1 MEDGELGG
9 SQQKV
14 PEARKV
20 RDSQDLTALRLTK
33 MSNKGEGEPVETI
46 SRG

>member
-1 MEDGELGG
+1 MGNGG
-9 SQQKV
+9 NHQQV

-20 RDSQDLTALRLTK
+20 RGSQDPTGVTLAEML
-33 MSNKGEGEPVETI
+33 NKREGEPVETI